1 VTQNRIDTPLT
12 RLQRKHEAALAEKD
26 QEIADLKTDRATL
39 RGVNE
44 LLKFELLTL
53 ESVLKGMQK
62 NMDEVMDHVRILK
75 LNLPEI
81 EK

>member
-1 VTQNRIDTPLT
+1 MTDRIDTPLT
-12 RLQRKHEAALAEKD
+12 RLQRKHEAAMAEKD
-26 QEIADLKTDRATL
+26 QEIADLKTDRATV

-62 NMDEVMDHVRILK
+62 SMDEVMEHVRVLK
-75 LNLPEI
+75 LNLPNLD
-81 EK
+81 